1 MFSETRFDKYT
12 SDGYTYIDV
21 NRAPESGRPPLLFLH
36 GMFGGLS
43 NFDELIREM
52 EGLGHRIWVPRI
64 PLYEMKRSELDIPE
78 LADWTRDFMEHF
90 EITKPVVLGNS
101 MGGHIALDLASR
113 HGERVRALVLTGSS
127 GLMEKDF
134 GTSFPKRSNRDY
146 IRRQASLTFYEDL
159 VDEKMIDEIQEVV
172 LNPSKMV
179 KLLSLARETRAY
191 YMEDILPEIR
201 HRTLLVWGR
210 QDEITPPEVGEM
222 FEELMPAADL
232 VWIDKCGHAP
242 MMERPVPFARHMK
255 DFLKRLE
262 NESPNEKTIHAHEE
276 DYTHH

>member
-1 MFSETRFDKYT
+1 MFSETRYDKYT

-21 NRAPESGRPPLLFLH
+21 NRAPEGGRAPLLFLH

-43 NFDELIREM
+43 NFDGLIREM
-52 EGLGHRIWVPRI
+52 EESGRRIWVPRI
-64 PLYEMKRSELDIPE
+64 PLYDMKRSELDIPA

-90 EITKPVVLGNS
+90 GIAKPVVLGNS

-113 HGERVRALVLTGSS
+113 YGERLRALVLTGSS

-134 GTSFPKRSNRDY
+134 GTSFPKRGNREY

-210 QDEITPPEVGEM
+210 QDEITPPEVGEL
-222 FEELMPAADL
+222 FEELMPAAEL
-232 VWIDKCGHAP
+232 AWIDKCGHAP
-242 MMERPVPFARHMK
+242 MMERPAQFARHLK

-262 NESPNEKTIHAHEE
+262 NESPNEKNKQAHEE

>member
-43 NFDELIREM
+43 NFDGLIREM
-52 EGLGHRIWVPRI
+52 EGSGHRIWVPRI
-64 PLYEMKRSELDIPE
+64 PLYDMKRSELDIPA

-90 EITKPVVLGNS
+90 DIAEPVALGNS

-113 HGERVRALVLTGSS
+113 YGERMRALALTGSS

-134 GTSFPKRSNRDY
+134 GTSFPKRSNREY

-201 HRTLLVWGR
+201 HRTLLVWGK

-222 FEELMPAADL
+222 FEDLMPGGQL

-242 MMERPVPFARHMK
+242 MMERPVEFAEHLK
-255 DFLKRLE
+255 NFLRRLD
-262 NESPNEKTIHAHEE
+262 NESSNEKNIHAHEE
-276 DYTHH
+276 DYTHS